1 MGTKEKARRF
11 LDVSETHAL
20 YSNIIDY
27 VLTYFTARAEKEGN
41 QPFLDDL
48 KRAKQGYT
56 EDFEKAIEIT
66 EEVYC
71 EMFSD
76 EELNDMIVMHTTPA
90 WRSIPFDRVEGSIVP
105 HSRSGMMPSRLSR
118 FCKLAWAM

>member
-90 WRSIPFDRVEGSIVP
+90 IKRLRGLTPEIMSKVLEKYSLRSS
-105 HSRSGMMPSRLSR
+105 
-118 FCKLAWAM
+118 